1 MEDIRRIGWGGG
13 GALKEGPLTCYY
25 SLSLSNP
32 ASGKRNSIK
41 KPLVNTVEMRGQSE
55 NNFIFDQSLYRIF
68 IYAIAL
74 Y

>member
-1 MEDIRRIGWGGG
+1 MEDIQRREGV
-13 GALKEGPLTCYY
+13 ALKEGPLTGYY

-41 KPLVNTVEMRGQSE
+41 NPLVNTVQMRGQSE
-55 NNFIFDQSLYRIF
+55 SNFIFDQSLYRIF
-68 IYAIAL
+68 IYAVAL